1 MAAVL
6 AIVFQALNFLHGS
19 AVVSPGADV
28 VHAAPADTIVYG
40 FVD

>member
-19 AVVSPGADV
+19 AVVSPDAGGAYSPS
-28 VHAAPADTIVYG
+28 PAVFSNSLD
-40 FVD
+40 